1 MTGKYNE
8 TVPEISRYSQ
18 GLEWIEKDFVNKFLY
33 DPISNIFIERIL
45 KVKNPVTMKS
55 IRELGELAKELGCTQ
70 A

>member
-1 MTGKYNE
+1 LTGKYNE
-8 TVPEISRYSQ
+8 TIPEVSRYSQ

-33 DPISNIFIERIL
+33 DPII
-45 KVKNPVTMKS
+45 KNPATMKS